1 MFAIFLSGEVTAVWI
16 CISGEGKGVSEWTK
30 QPFRATQQLADQLSP
45 SICSHRAFLSGI
57 LDSSSGCLFERTACR
72 SISQQ
77 QDKPHAHGSGKL
89 FQTDNPGIS
98 VQLAA
103 RWAGTAWHFCICQ
116 GGRREAR
123 ASGTRSDKPNHP
135 PAS

>member
-1 MFAIFLSGEVTAVWI
+1 MDLHLWRGQGSLRVDKTAFQ
-16 CISGEGKGVSEWTK
+16 SNPTAG
-30 QPFRATQQLADQLSP
+30 RHHLSP